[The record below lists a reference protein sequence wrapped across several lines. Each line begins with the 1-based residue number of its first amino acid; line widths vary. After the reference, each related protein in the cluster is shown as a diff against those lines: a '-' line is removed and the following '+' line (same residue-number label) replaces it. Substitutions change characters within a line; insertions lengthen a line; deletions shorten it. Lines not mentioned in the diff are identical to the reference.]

1 MRLVRTPNNPVH
13 HNAIEVLD
21 GKGRRV
27 GYIPR
32 DLADVMS
39 PALDSGYIRI
49 TKCIACITSKGIK
62 AIEVYYEK

>member
-1 MRLVRTPNNPVH
+1 MLLKFWIT
-13 HNAIEVLD
+13 
-21 GKGRRV
+21 RV
-27 GYIPR
+27 EEQATFPR

-49 TKCIACITSKGIK
+49 AKCIACITSNGIK